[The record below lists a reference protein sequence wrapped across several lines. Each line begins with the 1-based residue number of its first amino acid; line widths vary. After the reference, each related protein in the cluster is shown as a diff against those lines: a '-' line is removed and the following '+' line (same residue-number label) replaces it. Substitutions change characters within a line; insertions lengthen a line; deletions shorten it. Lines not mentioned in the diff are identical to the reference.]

1 MSQAVPRYRLDGH
14 KLMFHPHRL
23 SKWLSGEKI
32 FPLYLEI
39 STSGACN
46 HRCTFCLMDHM
57 GYHSRYPDTS
67 ILKERLSECASLGVG
82 SIMFGGEGEPL
93 LNRDFAEI
101 VAHSR
106 SVGLDVALST
116 NGVLLTPALVS
127 QIAPAMSWIKVS
139 LNAGTPETY
148 AAVHRTKPEDFYT
161 VVANIESAAR
171 YIAEQNASCILGVQS
186 VLLPENAAE
195 MASLAAICR
204 DVGVSYFVIKP
215 HAQHYNSITRMYE
228 SLDYGPYLQLADQ
241 LEKISTDRFKVI
253 FRMHTFNKLRRTER
267 GYGRCLGLPFWSYI
281 DSGGNVWGCS
291 DYLGDERFLYGNIHQ
306 ESFRDIWLG
315 EQRQRSLDFV
325 ARELDPEKCSL
336 NCRMDEINLYLWELT
351 HPAAHVNFI

>member
-1 MSQAVPRYRLDGH
+1 MSRAVTGYRLDGH

-23 SKWLSGEKI
+23 SKWLNGEKI

-39 STSGACN
+39 STSGGCN

-57 GYHSRYPDTS
+57 GYRSRYPDTL
-67 ILKERLSECASLGVG
+67 ILKERLAELASLGIG

-93 LNRDFAEI
+93 LNPDFAGI

-106 SVGLDVALST
+106 SVGIDVALST
-116 NGVLLTPALVS
+116 NGVLLTPPLVT

-148 AAVHRTKPEDFYT
+148 AAVHRTKPEDFHT

-171 YIAEQNASCILGVQS
+171 YLEQQGASCVLGVQS

-195 MASLAAICR
+195 MESLAAICR
-204 DVGVSYFVIKP
+204 DAGARYLVIKP
-215 HAQHYNSITRMYE
+215 HAQHYNSITRMYA
-228 SLDYGPYLQLADQ
+228 SLDYSPYLHLAER
-241 LEKISTDRFKVI
+241 LERLGSNNFKVI
-253 FRMHTFNKLRRTER
+253 FRMHTFNKLSRTER

-291 DYLGDERFLYGNIHQ
+291 DYLGDERFLYGNIQ
-306 ESFRDIWLG
+306 EETFRNIWLG
-315 EQRQRSLDFV
+315 ERRQRSLDFV

-351 HPAAHVNFI
+351 HPSEHVNFI